1 MPLYKPFKYKG
12 KGVFK
17 YSVIVKSDT
26 GKDKIIHFG
35 DSRYQDYRQHKDEK
49 RRASY
54 LARAK
59 GIKNKKGEFT
69 WKDKNTKNYWSV
81 HYLWDG

>member
-49 RRASY
+49 RSLFSPCERY
-54 LARAK
+54 QKQKRR
-59 GIKNKKGEFT
+59 IYVER
-69 WKDKNTKNYWSV
+69 
-81 HYLWDG
+81 